1 MKAVILAA
9 GKGKRLG
16 HITKDNPKP
25 MLMLNGKPIL
35 EHNIL
40 MCRIAG
46 IKDIFINLHYLPGNI
61 KSYFKNGAKFGVNIT
76 YNYEQEILGTAGAML
91 SFLDKL
97 KEEPYYVIYGDNYTE
112 FDLRDLKAYHES
124 VKSEFTIVLHWAD
137 DIRQSG
143 LAELD
148 QDGMIFNFIEKP
160 QLNSIEGGWVNSG
173 IYYINPGVIDDLVSK
188 NSDFAYDIIPKIIK
202 RKQKLYGY
210 KIENGLLAIDTPD
223 LFSKTIDK
231 LNVN

>member
-1 MKAVILAA
+1 M
-9 GKGKRLG
+9 
-16 HITKDNPKP
+16 
-25 MLMLNGKPIL
+25 
-35 EHNIL
+35 
-40 MCRIAG
+40 
-46 IKDIFINLHYLPGNI
+46 
-61 KSYFKNGAKFGVNIT
+61 
-76 YNYEQEILGTAGAML
+76 
-91 SFLDKL
+91 
-97 KEEPYYVIYGDNYTE
+97 
-112 FDLRDLKAYHES
+112 
-124 VKSEFTIVLHWAD
+124 LHWAD

-148 QDGMIFNFIEKP
+148 QDGMIFNFIEKT

-173 IYYINPGVIDDLVSK
+173 MYYINPGVIDDLVSK

-210 KIENGLLAIDTPD
+210 KIENGLWAIDTPD